1 MSRRLRI
8 LMVEDDVDLR
18 RMFRQYLALEGY
30 DVLEAGNGL
39 EALRLLDAH
48 IPDAVILD
56 LGLPIISGS
65 VVRDEIA
72 AHAHTQ
78 RIPIIVVTGQP
89 GNHEAL
95 DVACVLRKPVTPER
109 LIDTVRSCIAA
120 GGAAL
125 SSK

>member
-18 RMFRQYLALEGY
+18 RMFRQVLALEGY

-39 EALRLLDAH
+39 EALHLLDAH

-65 VVRDEIA
+65 VVREEIA

-78 RIPIIVVTGQP
+78 QIPIIVVTGQP

-109 LIDTVRSCIAA
+109 LIHTVQSCIAA

-125 SSK
+125 SSQ